1 MSLEKLNKDLNIVQK
16 LDDEP
21 NDVGGLSAS
30 ELKKKFDEGP
40 LTIQEYIN
48 ATLLPALE
56 TLGVETSVQLPEGAG
71 FKYIRLNADR
81 VLETSQ
87 DGVTWQASG
96 SAGHIIM
103 NPAGETLPQ
112 RGRMQFDNCEV
123 SDDGTKTIVH
133 GVKGDTGPQGEQ
145 GIQGV
150 KGDKGDRGATGSS
163 IVPSIDTNGVMSFT
177 IQDSAIA
184 PQAVS
189 VRGPQGPQGVQGEQG
204 AQGARG
210 PQGIQG
216 IPGVQGVQGEQG
228 EQGPTGPQ
236 GPQGKAGTQGPTGAQ
251 GPAGAPGKD
260 GTSLYI
266 EDIYSTLAALKNA
279 IPNGND
285 KMYMVKADG
294 ECYIWSETQGDWTSV
309 GKLQGPTG
317 PQGPQGP
324 QGVQGET
331 GPEGK
336 QGKQGPQGIQGV
348 QGPQGETGPEGPQGP
363 AGVSG
368 QNGKS
373 AFTAAVEAGYTGT
386 ETAFN
391 AALSN
396 VPGHI
401 ANRSNPHEVTAEQ
414 VGALPLSGGTMTGTI
429 AFSKDAQNGK
439 PVIDFSTDNVDRAL
453 YSSSDGSM
461 QLVTASKVSKWGSL
475 LTVNSSAGI
484 EIKSRGDTTGSG
496 ILVNDSLIYMQAT
509 DGVQITKVPTPT
521 TDTMPTPKSYVDSAI
536 AAKVGNI
543 LSPSTAQTLG
553 LPGTAVPDDMFN
565 VLAHA
570 GDLHVWR
577 KTVTTAQEIPAGYT
591 LGASAAKTLAKSSEN
606 SGNSYAT
613 FYISS
618 SISVDDG
625 GNVTMNNPAT
635 VDIWQGIDAYDS
647 DERAI
652 FGKFIKFY
660 SVSNSNAG
668 ITSDLETGIYFIPNS
683 AEFTR
688 YRDGNRSGYTNI
700 SACQKVDAYP
710 LTPAGTTATYPVSTN
725 RNAYQ
730 EVNDAKPAGYT
741 LGEVETGKF
750 VLGTGMGSNAQNMFY
765 ISSSVTVDDS
775 GNISQENRGST
786 YINGEDNNTMQGQAN
801 NVIGKFV
808 VLNSKQSNSDF
819 DVGTIWYIPPDVT
832 IRNSYS
838 TDGEAYDQYNIINY
852 VTKRQRVTG
861 YAAIPA
867 NTTIEYLGCLGDKAR
882 VQVVS
887 YVGTGTYGENNPTV
901 IYFDFPPKVFLIGTT
916 ASSGGYGNAAVA
928 GCGWIST
935 TKFDGTSAQP
945 YSIGFEG
952 KKVSI
957 YSSTGSYYGSAL
969 TAYNQTG
976 WTYIAVALG

>member
-1 MSLEKLNKDLNIVQK
+1 MSLEKLTKDLNIVQK

-21 NDVGGLSAS
+21 NDVGGLSAA
-30 ELKKKFDEGP
+30 ELKKKFDEGS

-48 ATLLPALE
+48 ATLIPALE
-56 TLGVETSVQLPEGAG
+56 ALGVETSVQLPEGAG

-103 NPAGETLPQ
+103 DPAGETLPQ

-123 SDDGTKTIVH
+123 SDDGTKTIIH
-133 GVKGDTGPQGEQ
+133 GVKGNTGPQGEQ

-150 KGDKGDRGATGSS
+150 KGDKGDRGATGPS

-348 QGPQGETGPEGPQGP
+348 QGPQGEIGPEGPQGP

-386 ETAFN
+386 ETTFN

-401 ANRSNPHEVTAEQ
+401 ADQSNPHNVTAEQ
-414 VGALPLSGGTMTGTI
+414 VGALPLSGGTMTGEINYT
-429 AFSKDAQNGK
+429 G
-439 PVIDFSTDNVDRAL
+439 TG
-453 YSSSDGSM
+453 DGWI
-461 QLVTASKVSKWGSL
+461 LKTHEVTNA
-475 LTVNSSAGI
+475 
-484 EIKSRGDTTGSG
+484 ESG
-496 ILVNDSLIYMQAT
+496 IHFDRGIYKRNTYPGLAAT
-509 DGVQITKVPTPT
+509 TDDNSASAYMGPISTERIQIIVGDKTGKSALEFIPGSIGVVGKIKGIVTPT
-521 TDTMPTPKSYVDSAI
+521 SDDMPTPKSYVDNAI
-536 AAKVGNI
+536 ANAATKPKATKVTLSASGWNSSSKTQTATVTGVLDDETKQLIMPMPAGTSVIAYNKANI
-543 LSPSTAQTLG
+543 LMTGRANGSVTFTADTVPSVGVDVWVVVQEVDDVTPPPLSEATWDVISQQSLAG
-553 LPGTAVPDDMFN
+553 NAKNIWAVGDCKAVKLSGTASKLSLDTTLYVYILDFD
-565 VLAHA
+565 HDKSSA
-570 GDLHVWR
+570 GDAADGITFGTF
-577 KTVTTAQEIPAGYT
+577 KTAASNGIDVCLVSGYSDKSDFRMNTTNTNSGGWKNSDMRYNILGSTNTQNGDATATTATSPKANTLMSCLPSDLRAVMRPMYIYT
-591 LGASAAKTLAKSSEN
+591 DNTGGGSNTASYVTGALDYLPLLAEYEVY
-606 SGNSYAT
+606 GARSYA
-613 FYISS
+613 
-618 SISVDDG
+618 
-625 GNVTMNNPAT
+625 
-635 VDIWQGIDAYDS
+635 
-647 DERAI
+647 
-652 FGKFIKFY
+652 
-660 SVSNSNAG
+660 
-668 ITSDLETGIYFIPNS
+668 NS
-683 AEFTR
+683 AEQNNQTQ
-688 YRDGNRSGYTNI
+688 YAYYKNGNSKKKFNHSSTSSAMLWWVRSPSYLGSNFF
-700 SACQKVDAYP
+700 CGVDRN
-710 LTPAGTTATYPVSTN
+710 GNVS
-725 RNAYQ
+725 
-730 EVNDAKPAGYT
+730 
-741 LGEVETGKF
+741 
-750 VLGTGMGSNAQNMFY
+750 GSNA
-765 ISSSVTVDDS
+765 
-775 GNISQENRGST
+775 
-786 YINGEDNNTMQGQAN
+786 
-801 NVIGKFV
+801 
-808 VLNSKQSNSDF
+808 
-819 DVGTIWYIPPDVT
+819 
-832 IRNSYS
+832 
-838 TDGEAYDQYNIINY
+838 
-852 VTKRQRVTG
+852 
-861 YAAIPA
+861 
-867 NTTIEYLGCLGDKAR
+867 
-882 VQVVS
+882 
-887 YVGTGTYGENNPTV
+887 
-901 IYFDFPPKVFLIGTT
+901 
-916 ASSGGYGNAAVA
+916 
-928 GCGWIST
+928 
-935 TKFDGTSAQP
+935 
-945 YSIGFEG
+945 
-952 KKVSI
+952 
-957 YSSTGSYYGSAL
+957 TGSFG
-969 TAYNQTG
+969 
-976 WTYIAVALG
+976 IAPAFKV